1 MIAIKG
7 NKAYTIAE
15 AEASSWA
22 ARGYDVYGEEGV
34 VERGKGSSVSRAEHD
49 RALSRIAELEAE
61 LSAKDGK
68 AKEPTRDELVAKAG
82 ELGVAV
88 PSKATKADI
97 EALIEA
103 VEAAG

>member
-7 NKAYTIAE
+7 NKAYTVTE
-15 AEASSWA
+15 AEAASWA
-22 ARGYDVYGEEGV
+22 ARGYDVYGDEGIV
-34 VERGKGSSVSRAEHD
+34 KHGKGSSVSREAHEA
-49 RALSRIAELEAE
+49 ALARIAELEAE
-61 LSAKDGK
+61 LAAKGGK
-68 AKEPTRDELVAKAG
+68 AKEPTRDDLVARAA
-82 ELGVAV
+82 ELGIEV